1 MTETS
6 SVKTAP
12 LFTPESAN
20 RALPYVR
27 AVVEDL
33 VDAVQRLRRAEE
45 ARTRAL
51 STTPSP
57 RAPAGLRTEAERQVA
72 LHEAEDARR
81 AAREALARMTRELE
95 AAGVEMKD
103 PETGLVD
110 FPGEV
115 DGRRVCLC
123 WKRGEDSVAW
133 WHEPEAGYRGRRPL
147 PGSAAAASGL
157 SAGPSP
163 DMAPPDLDSPGKG

>member
-1 MTETS
+1 MTETAP
-6 SVKTAP
+6 VKTAP

-27 AVVEDL
+27 AVVEDI

-45 ARTRAL
+45 ARARAL
-51 STTPSP
+51 DTSS
-57 RAPAGLRTEAERQVA
+57 GSGFDSEAARLVA
-72 LHEAEDARR
+72 LHDAEDARR
-81 AAREALARMTRELE
+81 AAREDLARMARELE
-95 AAGVEMKD
+95 SAGVEMKD

-133 WHEPEAGYRGRRPL
+133 WHDPEAGYRGRRPL
-147 PGSAAAASGL
+147 PGAAAGTPGSP
-157 SAGPSP
+157 AGETP
-163 DMAPPDLDSPGKG
+163 AGA